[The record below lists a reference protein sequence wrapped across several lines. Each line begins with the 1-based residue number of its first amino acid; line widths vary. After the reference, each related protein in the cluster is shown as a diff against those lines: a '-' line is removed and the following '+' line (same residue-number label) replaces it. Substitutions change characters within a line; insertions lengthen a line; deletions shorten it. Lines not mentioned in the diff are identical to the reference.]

1 MNKIYKYRLP
11 RDGQVI
17 KVDDYVIEWLHVG
30 IQDGVPTAW
39 AVVDVDMPKGK
50 RTWQVVAWGTG
61 WELPDEVWIDCDY
74 IGTCEDDYGY
84 VWHYF
89 AQFAD
94 SDLLSATTS
103 DSAYVIPSG
112 WADTMTISLDEDA
125 LSRILGNTQS
135 AWSGNDVITYVTS
148 HCSDAA
154 CATGTARLVHV

>member
-17 KVDDYVIEWLHVG
+17 KVDDYVIEWLAVAN
-30 IQDGVPTAW
+30 QDGVPTAW

-89 AQFAD
+89 AEFAD

-125 LSRILGNTQS
+125 LSHILGNTQS

-154 CATGTARLVHV
+154 CATGTARLAHV

>member
-30 IQDGVPTAW
+30 TQDGVPTAW

-89 AQFAD
+89 AEFAD

-154 CATGTARLVHV
+154 CATGVATLARV

>member
-17 KVDDYVIEWLHVG
+17 KVDDYVIEWLAVAN
-30 IQDGVPTAW
+30 QDGVPTAW

-89 AQFAD
+89 AEFAD

-125 LSRILGNTQS
+125 LSRILENTQS

>member
-30 IQDGVPTAW
+30 TQDGVPTAW

-89 AQFAD
+89 AEFAD

-103 DSAYVIPSG
+103 DSVYAIPSG

-125 LSRILGNTQS
+125 IKRILGSTES
-135 AWSGNDVITYVTS
+135 AWNGSDVITYVTS
-148 HCSDAA
+148 NCSDTA
-154 CATGTARLVHV
+154 CATGAARLARV

>member
-11 RDGQVI
+11 RDGQVV

-89 AQFAD
+89 AEFAD

-103 DSAYVIPSG
+103 DSAYVISSG

-154 CATGTARLVHV
+154 CATGTARLARV

>member
-11 RDGQVI
+11 RDGQVVKI
-17 KVDDYVIEWLHVG
+17 DDYVIEWLHVG
-30 IQDGVPTAW
+30 TQDGVPTAW

-89 AQFAD
+89 AEFAD

-125 LSRILGNTQS
+125 LKSILGNSQS

-154 CATGTARLVHV
+154 CATGTARLARV

>member
-17 KVDDYVIEWLHVG
+17 KVDDYVIEWLAVAN
-30 IQDGVPTAW
+30 QDGVPTAW

-89 AQFAD
+89 AEFAD

-154 CATGTARLVHV
+154 CATGTARLAHV

>member
-17 KVDDYVIEWLHVG
+17 KIDDYVIEWLHVG
-30 IQDGVPTAW
+30 TQDGVPTAW

-74 IGTCEDDYGY
+74 IGTCEDCYGY

-89 AQFAD
+89 AEFAD

-154 CATGTARLVHV
+154 CATATARLARV

>member
-61 WELPDEVWIDCDY
+61 WELPDEVWTDCDY

-89 AQFAD
+89 AEFAD

-103 DSAYVIPSG
+103 DSAYAIPSG

-125 LSRILGNTQS
+125 LKQILGNTQS

-148 HCSDAA
+148 PCSDAA
-154 CATGTARLVHV
+154 CATGTARLARV

>member
-11 RDGQVI
+11 RDGQVV

-30 IQDGVPTAW
+30 TQDGVPTAW

-89 AQFAD
+89 AEFAD

-154 CATGTARLVHV
+154 CATGTARLARV

>member
-30 IQDGVPTAW
+30 TQDGVPTAW

-89 AQFAD
+89 AEFAD

-135 AWSGNDVITYVTS
+135 AWGGNDVIT
-148 HCSDAA
+148 
-154 CATGTARLVHV
+154 

>member
-89 AQFAD
+89 AEFAD

-125 LSRILGNTQS
+125 LSRILENTQS

-154 CATGTARLVHV
+154 CATGTARLARV

>member
-61 WELPDEVWIDCDY
+61 WELPDEVWNDCDY

-89 AQFAD
+89 AEFAD

-148 HCSDAA
+148 HCSDAV
-154 CATGTARLVHV
+154 CATGTARLARV

>member
-89 AQFAD
+89 AEFAD

-135 AWSGNDVITYVTS
+135 VWSGNDVITYVTS

-154 CATGTARLVHV
+154 CATGTARLARV

>member
-30 IQDGVPTAW
+30 IQDGVPTAG

-50 RTWQVVAWGTG
+50 RTWLVVAWGTG

-89 AQFAD
+89 AEFAD
-94 SDLLSATTS
+94 SDLLSATTL

-125 LSRILGNTQS
+125 LKSILGNTTS
-135 AWSGNDVITYVTS
+135 VWDGDRYTYTTT
-148 HCSDAA
+148 CADGA
-154 CATGTARLVHV
+154 CATATARLARV

>member
-61 WELPDEVWIDCDY
+61 WELPDEVWVDCDY

-89 AQFAD
+89 AEFAD

-135 AWSGNDVITYVTS
+135 VWSGNDVITYVTS

-154 CATGTARLVHV
+154 CATGTARLARV

>member
-30 IQDGVPTAW
+30 TQDGVPTAW

-89 AQFAD
+89 AEFAD

-103 DSAYVIPSG
+103 DSAYAIPSG

-154 CATGTARLVHV
+154 CATGTARLARV

>member
-11 RDGQVI
+11 RDGQVV
-17 KVDDYVIEWLHVG
+17 KVDDYVIEWLAVAN
-30 IQDGVPTAW
+30 QDGVPTAW

-74 IGTCEDDYGY
+74 IGTCEDCYGY

-89 AQFAD
+89 AEFAD
-94 SDLLSATTS
+94 SESLSATTS
-103 DSAYVIPSG
+103 DSVYAIPSG

-125 LSRILGNTQS
+125 LNRILGNTES

-148 HCSDAA
+148 NCSDTA
-154 CATGTARLVHV
+154 CATGVATLARI

>member
-50 RTWQVVAWGTG
+50 RTWQIVAWGTG
-61 WELPDEVWIDCDY
+61 WELPDEVWTDCDY

-89 AQFAD
+89 AEFAD

-135 AWSGNDVITYVTS
+135 TWSGNDVITYVTS

-154 CATGTARLVHV
+154 CATGTARLARV

>member
-89 AQFAD
+89 AEFAD

-154 CATGTARLVHV
+154 CATGTARLARV

>member
-17 KVDDYVIEWLHVG
+17 KVDDYVIEWLAVAN
-30 IQDGVPTAW
+30 QDEIPTAW

-89 AQFAD
+89 AEFAD

-125 LSRILGNTQS
+125 LSHILGNTQS

-154 CATGTARLVHV
+154 CATGTTRLARV

>member
-89 AQFAD
+89 AEFAD

-135 AWSGNDVITYVTS
+135 AWSGNDIITYVTS

-154 CATGTARLVHV
+154 CATGTARLARV

>member
-89 AQFAD
+89 AEFAD

>member
-30 IQDGVPTAW
+30 TQDGVPTAW

-89 AQFAD
+89 AEFAD

-125 LSRILGNTQS
+125 LKSILGNSQS

-154 CATGTARLVHV
+154 CATGVATLARV

>member
-30 IQDGVPTAW
+30 TQDGVPTAW

-50 RTWQVVAWGTG
+50 RIWQVVAWGTG

-89 AQFAD
+89 AEFAD

-125 LSRILGNTQS
+125 LSRILENTQS

-154 CATGTARLVHV
+154 CATGTARLARV